1 MSALVTLGLRLARA
15 GSPLRAWS
23 IAAGNAIGVVLLLL
37 AGSLPQ
43 AMYPDPIER
52 GDQRVALLT
61 IALFLLVPAAVLLV
75 MVGRLSSGVRD
86 RRLASLR
93 MIGVPPHHTRVVA
106 AVENGV
112 LALVGAVAGAVLFLV
127 VLQPTSALFVRDTTV
142 LGERLDGAPALVVAA
157 VLLVVAVSIGAGTA
171 STWDRALPGT
181 APRSE
186 ARTTNPR
193 AWRLIVLGAGL
204 SALAW
209 LAGAD
214 MGTANPDLV
223 TVAMLGGATATG
235 VGIALVTPL
244 VSSCVARLLVRSDGV
259 TSRLAGRAMQ
269 ADSGSASRVVAGLGV
284 AVFLSTGALGVLG
297 AFEAAPQ
304 NADAIRT
311 FGSGPQKVRIMAPAD
326 GVAWEPNDL
335 DSLLAVP
342 GVRGLEPISLQAG
355 PKGCPEDGTC
365 LEVLVGTCAQ
375 LKLSFAM
382 TGCDDTR
389 ASVISTVDADGATHP
404 TGFLPEPPPAVGD
417 TISLVD
423 DDGTVAQ
430 YVTLDGPTVIQ
441 DLPRQQEE
449 WAWPSDAVAFVPVAL
464 LGDWYAGQSFPVVV
478 ADGGSAMVRQLETWA
493 DEHGYFAWQ
502 PAEREWAKVQAF
514 RTAVWSLCGV
524 AITVALIVLAL
535 GAADRATERRRSV
548 ARQVMV
554 GVPPRVLQRSQLLQT
569 LVPVA
574 VAVLLAL
581 GAGIVG
587 VSGYTNMAEQ
597 ASTLDSG
604 AWLGLVLIAG
614 VGGLL
619 AAASTVPLVRTRL
632 TPELL
637 RRE

>member
-15 GSPLRAWS
+15 GGPFRAWS

-37 AGSLPQ
+37 SVSLPH
-43 AMYPDPIER
+43 AMYPDPVER

-93 MIGVPPHHTRVVA
+93 MIGVPPARTRVVA

-112 LALVGAVAGAVLFLV
+112 LALAGAVAGGVLFLV
-127 VLQPTSALFVRDTTV
+127 VLQPVSELFVRDTTG
-142 LGERLDGAPALVVAA
+142 LGARLDAGPAPAVAA
-157 VLLVVAVSIGAGTA
+157 TVLVVAVSIGMGTA
-171 STWDRALPGT
+171 STWDRTLPGT
-181 APRSE
+181 ARSE
-186 ARTTNPR
+186 ARPVTPR
-193 AWRLIVLGAGL
+193 VWRLLVLAAGAG
-204 SALAW
+204 ALAW

-214 MGTANPDLV
+214 MSTTDGNLV

-244 VSSCVARLLVRSDGV
+244 VSSWVARLLVQSDGV

-304 NADAIRT
+304 NADAIRV
-311 FGSGPQKVRIMAPAD
+311 FGPGPQKVRIMPPAD
-326 GVAWEPNDL
+326 GVTWNPDDL
-335 DSLLAVP
+335 GSLLAVP
-342 GVRGLEPISLQAG
+342 GVHGIEPSSLQGGPAG
-355 PKGCPEDGTC
+355 CAEDGTC
-365 LEVLVGTCAQ
+365 LEVLVGSCEQ
-375 LKLSFAM
+375 LELSFAM

-389 ASVISTVDADGATHP
+389 ASVISTVDAQGATNP
-404 TGFLPEPPPAVGD
+404 TGFLPAPPPVAGD
-417 TISLVD
+417 TISLLD
-423 DDGTVAQ
+423 DQGNAAQ
-430 YVTLDGPTVIQ
+430 SVTLDGPTVVQ
-441 DLPRQQEE
+441 DLPRQQHE
-449 WAWPSDAVAFVPVAL
+449 WAWPSYAVAFVPTTL
-464 LGDWYAGQSFPVVV
+464 LGDWYAAPFPVVV
-478 ADGGSAMVRQLETWA
+478 ADGGSAMIRELGTWA

-502 PAEREWAKVQAF
+502 PADREWANVQAF

-524 AITVALIVLAL
+524 AITVALIVLSL
-535 GAADRATERRRSV
+535 GAADRAIERRRSV

-554 GVPPRVLQRSQLLQT
+554 GVPPRVLQRSQLVQT
-569 LVPVA
+569 LIPVA
-574 VAVLLAL
+574 IAVLLAL
-581 GAGIVG
+581 GAGVVG
-587 VSGYTNMAEQ
+587 VRAYTNVTEQ
-597 ASTLDSG
+597 GSTLDSG
-604 AWLGLVLIAG
+604 AWLALILIAG

-619 AAASTVPLVRTRL
+619 AAVSTVPLVRTRL